1 MNTFTYTPFPTKE
14 LPEALRS
21 FVECGAKAI
30 GCDPASLALPAL
42 CVCAGILGG
51 SRRLQAKSSWH
62 APPILWGC
70 VLGES
75 GTIKSPAMRLALAP
89 LRRRAQQDHDRYETL
104 LQLAKSGPVGQT
116 ASQPASQA
124 APDDA
129 SKDDA
134 AHGLASTQCHAT
146 QGRNSKA
153 KPILAAKPPR
163 RVLVADTT
171 TEALAMIAR
180 DNPLGLL
187 LGRDELA
194 ALFGGFD
201 RYAAKGGGDEA
212 FFLSAFDG
220 DSVTV
225 DRKTERE
232 HVFVPSMALSIIG
245 TCQPAV
251 YAKLMNSQRR
261 ESGLM
266 ARFLVVHPP
275 MKAKRWS
282 DHEYDDQIEL
292 GWAKVVDRLLD
303 LELTTDAEGAK
314 TAWILGRTDE
324 AHALYRDFFNAHN
337 EEACEEVGDWRAF
350 LAKAEQIPLR
360 LALILHHVRWAQSEE
375 PEEGFDV
382 SQVDAAT
389 MASAIGLTKWFIKEA
404 KRVYALLS
412 ATTEE
417 RMAFELEDW
426 IREQGGKTTVRDI
439 MRLGP
444 KKFRKS
450 ESQVNQLLAMLTKL
464 KRGHTTTILNPVVMD
479 ARSTI
484 GGRPPSSEFRLNAA

>member
-21 FVECGAKAI
+21 FVERGAKAI

-89 LRRRAQQDHDRYETL
+89 LRRRAKQEHDRYETL
-104 LQLAKSGPVGQT
+104 LQLAKAAPVGQA
-116 ASQPASQA
+116 ASQT

-129 SKDDA
+129 SKDAVTNSDQA
-134 AHGLASTQCHAT
+134 NQT
-146 QGRNSKA
+146 GRTKSNKA
-153 KPILAAKPPR
+153 KPVLAAKPPR

-171 TEALAMIAR
+171 TEALALIAH

-282 DHEYDDQIEL
+282 DHDFDDQIDL
-292 GWAKVVDRLLD
+292 SWANVVDRLLD
-303 LELTTDAEGAK
+303 LELTTDADGAK
-314 TAWILGRTDE
+314 TAWIIGRTDE
-324 AHALYRDFFNAHN
+324 AHALYRDFFNTHN

-360 LALILHHVRWAQSEE
+360 LALILHHVRWAQAEE
-375 PEEGFDV
+375 PEEGFDI
-382 SQVDAAT
+382 SQIDAAT
-389 MASAIGLTKWFIKEA
+389 MASAISLTKWFIKEA
-404 KRVYALLS
+404 RRVYALLS
-412 ATTEE
+412 STPEE
-417 RMAFELEDW
+417 RIAFELEDW

-464 KRGHTTTILNPVVMD
+464 KRGHTTTIMNPLVMD

-484 GGRPPSSEFRLNAA
+484 GGRPPAIEFHLNAA